1 MYQKKSADDQ
11 PQSIGEISNQL
22 TMVIDQVKNFG
33 EDVKKKME
41 AGETVSLELKQRT
54 DESLNQMNE
63 LKERLTELE
72 QKGARRP
79 NDAPAQRKS
88 LGELVVESE
97 EFKGMDSSA
106 RKSIRVKLEQKDI
119 MNVPATTGTGASPTN
134 SLVVSDRVQGIIA
147 PPERT
152 LTIRNLLIPGTTAS
166 NGIEFVQETG
176 FTNNAAAVAE
186 GALKPKSDIRFD
198 LKSAPVRTIA

>member
-11 PQSIGEISNQL
+11 PQSIGEISTQL

-79 NDAPAQRKS
+79 IDAPAQ
-88 LGELVVESE
+88 
-97 EFKGMDSSA
+97 
-106 RKSIRVKLEQKDI
+106 
-119 MNVPATTGTGASPTN
+119 
-134 SLVVSDRVQGIIA
+134 
-147 PPERT
+147 
-152 LTIRNLLIPGTTAS
+152 
-166 NGIEFVQETG
+166 
-176 FTNNAAAVAE
+176 
-186 GALKPKSDIRFD
+186 
-198 LKSAPVRTIA
+198 

>member
-11 PQSIGEISNQL
+11 PQSIGEISTQL

-79 NDAPAQRKS
+79 IDAPAQRKS

-97 EFKGMDSSA
+97 EFKVWTV
-106 RKSIRVKLEQKDI
+106 RPVR
-119 MNVPATTGTGASPTN
+119 AS
-134 SLVVSDRVQGIIA
+134 
-147 PPERT
+147 
-152 LTIRNLLIPGTTAS
+152 AS
-166 NGIEFVQETG
+166 NWNRKI
-176 FTNNAAAVAE
+176 
-186 GALKPKSDIRFD
+186 L
-198 LKSAPVRTIA
+198 

>member
-1 MYQKKSADDQ
+1 
-11 PQSIGEISNQL
+11 
-22 TMVIDQVKNFG
+22 
-33 EDVKKKME
+33 ME

-97 EFKGMDSSA
+97 EFKGWTVRPVRASA
-106 RKSIRVKLEQKDI
+106 S
-119 MNVPATTGTGASPTN
+119 TGTERYYERAGDYGHWREPQPTAWWSPIVFRAL
-134 SLVVSDRVQGIIA
+134 SPR
-147 PPERT
+147 
-152 LTIRNLLIPGTTAS
+152 RN
-166 NGIEFVQETG
+166 
-176 FTNNAAAVAE
+176 
-186 GALKPKSDIRFD
+186 AL
-198 LKSAPVRTIA
+198 

>member
-1 MYQKKSADDQ
+1 
-11 PQSIGEISNQL
+11 
-22 TMVIDQVKNFG
+22 
-33 EDVKKKME
+33 
-41 AGETVSLELKQRT
+41 
-54 DESLNQMNE
+54 
-63 LKERLTELE
+63 E

-88 LGELVVESE
+88 LGDLVVESE

-119 MNVPATTGTGASPTN
+119 MNVPATTGTGVSATN

-152 LTIRNLLIPGTTAS
+152 LTIRNLL
-166 NGIEFVQETG
+166 
-176 FTNNAAAVAE
+176 
-186 GALKPKSDIRFD
+186 
-198 LKSAPVRTIA
+198 